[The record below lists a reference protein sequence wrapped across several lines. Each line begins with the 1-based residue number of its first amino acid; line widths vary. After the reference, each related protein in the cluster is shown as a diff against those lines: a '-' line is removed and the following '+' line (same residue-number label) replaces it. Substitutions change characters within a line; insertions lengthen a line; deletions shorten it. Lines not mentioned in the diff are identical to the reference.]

1 MDGPECWG
9 IAGKPISHS
18 PTPQMF
24 SIVGEYMGLESNQ
37 IYIESSGIEDFL
49 TQVSEIKGD
58 IWISCTSPLKHSAPS
73 ALGIKSP
80 EGVFALNQLMRSG
93 GIWSGVNTDG
103 KGFVSAC
110 RHLGVD
116 PAKAI
121 LRIRGG
127 GSAAR
132 SIASA
137 WSSEGGSIIPEIG
150 RRPLLKGPWDGS
162 VLDSGQADVAVD
174 LDASPAGGESVDLEG
189 EVQFSLSYGENA
201 SKDEFAIIMLA
212 AQHLQAW
219 KELYSPSKADEL
231 PNLEEFL
238 SML

>member
-1 MDGPECWG
+1 
-9 IAGKPISHS
+9 
-18 PTPQMF
+18 
-24 SIVGEYMGLESNQ
+24 MGLESNQ

-132 SIASA
+132 SIAAA

>member
-103 KGFVSAC
+103 LGFVSAC
-110 RHLGVD
+110 RHVGVD
-116 PAKAI
+116 PEKAI

-127 GSAAR
+127 GSTAR
-132 SIASA
+132 SIAAA

-174 LDASPAGGESVDLEG
+174 LDASPAGGESVDLDG
-189 EVQFSLSYGENA
+189 EVQLSLSYGENA

-219 KELYSPSKADEL
+219 KELYSPSKVDEL

>member
-1 MDGPECWG
+1 
-9 IAGKPISHS
+9 
-18 PTPQMF
+18 
-24 SIVGEYMGLESNQ
+24 MGLESNQ

-58 IWISCTSPLKHSAPS
+58 IWISCTSPLKHSTPS

-132 SIASA
+132 SIAAA

-174 LDASPAGGESVDLEG
+174 LDASPAGGASVDLEG

-219 KELYSPSKADEL
+219 EELYSPSKVDEL

>member
-37 IYIESSGIEDFL
+37 IYIESSDIGDFL

-93 GIWSGVNTDG
+93 GIWSGINTDG
-103 KGFVSAC
+103 LGFVSAC
-110 RHLGVD
+110 RHVGVD

-132 SIASA
+132 SIAAA

-174 LDASPAGGESVDLEG
+174 LDASPAGGESVDLDG
-189 EVQFSLSYGENA
+189 EVQLSLSYGENA

-219 KELYSPSKADEL
+219 QTLYSPSKVDEL

>member
-37 IYIESSGIEDFL
+37 IYIESSDIGDFL

-103 KGFVSAC
+103 LGFVSAC
-110 RHLGVD
+110 RHVGVD

-132 SIASA
+132 SIAAA

-162 VLDSGQADVAVD
+162 VLDTGQADVAVD
-174 LDASPAGGESVDLEG
+174 LDASPAGGESVDLDG
-189 EVQFSLSYGENA
+189 EVQFSLSYAENA

-219 KELYSPSKADEL
+219 QELYSPSKVDEL

>member
-37 IYIESSGIEDFL
+37 VYIESSGIEDFL

-103 KGFVSAC
+103 LGFVSAC
-110 RHLGVD
+110 RHVGVD

-132 SIASA
+132 SIAAA

-174 LDASPAGGESVDLEG
+174 LDASPAGGESVDLDG

-219 KELYSPSKADEL
+219 EELYSPSKVDEL

>member
-1 MDGPECWG
+1 
-9 IAGKPISHS
+9 
-18 PTPQMF
+18 
-24 SIVGEYMGLESNQ
+24 MGLESNQ
-37 IYIESSGIEDFL
+37 IYIESSDIGDFL

-103 KGFVSAC
+103 LGFVSAC
-110 RHLGVD
+110 RHVGVD

-132 SIASA
+132 SIAAA

-174 LDASPAGGESVDLEG
+174 LDAYPAGGESLDLDG
-189 EVQFSLSYGENA
+189 EVQFSLSYAENA

-219 KELYSPSKADEL
+219 QELYSPSKVDEL

>member
-1 MDGPECWG
+1 
-9 IAGKPISHS
+9 
-18 PTPQMF
+18 
-24 SIVGEYMGLESNQ
+24 MGLESNQ
-37 IYIESSGIEDFL
+37 IYIESSDIGDFL

-103 KGFVSAC
+103 LGFVSAC
-110 RHLGVD
+110 RHVGVD

-132 SIASA
+132 SIAAA

-162 VLDSGQADVAVD
+162 VLDTGQADVAVD
-174 LDASPAGGESVDLEG
+174 LDASPAGGESVDLDG
-189 EVQFSLSYGENA
+189 EVQFSLSYAENA

-219 KELYSPSKADEL
+219 QELYSPSKVDEL

>member
-1 MDGPECWG
+1 
-9 IAGKPISHS
+9 
-18 PTPQMF
+18 
-24 SIVGEYMGLESNQ
+24 MGFESNQ

-103 KGFVSAC
+103 LGFVSAC
-110 RHLGVD
+110 RHVGVD

-127 GSAAR
+127 GSTAR

-162 VLDSGQADVAVD
+162 VLDSGKADVAVD
-174 LDASPAGGESVDLEG
+174 LDASPAGGESVDLDG
-189 EVQFSLSYGENA
+189 EVQFSISYGENA

-219 KELYSPSKADEL
+219 KELYSPSKVDEL

>member
-1 MDGPECWG
+1 
-9 IAGKPISHS
+9 
-18 PTPQMF
+18 
-24 SIVGEYMGLESNQ
+24 MGLESNQ
-37 IYIESSGIEDFL
+37 IYIESSDIEDFL

-80 EGVFALNQLMRSG
+80 EGVFALNQLMRLG

-103 KGFVSAC
+103 LGFVSAC
-110 RHLGVD
+110 RHVGVD

-132 SIASA
+132 SIAAA
-137 WSSEGGSIIPEIG
+137 WSSEGGSIITEIR

-174 LDASPAGGESVDLEG
+174 LDASPAGGESVDLDG
-189 EVQFSLSYGENA
+189 EIQLSLSYGENA

-219 KELYSPSKADEL
+219 EELYSPSKVDQL

>member
-24 SIVGEYMGLESNQ
+24 SIVGEYMGLDSNQ

-93 GIWSGVNTDG
+93 GNWSGVNTDG
-103 KGFVSAC
+103 RGFVSAC
-110 RHLGVD
+110 RHVGVD
-116 PAKAI
+116 PAKST

-132 SIASA
+132 SIAAA

-162 VLDSGQADVAVD
+162 VLDNGQADVAVD
-174 LDASPAGGESVDLEG
+174 LDASPAGGESVDLDG

-219 KELYSPSKADEL
+219 QALYSPSKVDEL

>member
-132 SIASA
+132 SIAAA

-219 KELYSPSKADEL
+219 EELYSPSKVDEL

>member
-1 MDGPECWG
+1 
-9 IAGKPISHS
+9 
-18 PTPQMF
+18 
-24 SIVGEYMGLESNQ
+24 MGLESNQ

-103 KGFVSAC
+103 LGFVSAC
-110 RHLGVD
+110 RHVGVD

-127 GSAAR
+127 DLQLDR
-132 SIASA
+132 SLPHGLQKGFNNSGNWSQAST
-137 WSSEGGSIIPEIG
+137 
-150 RRPLLKGPWDGS
+150 KGPWDGS

-174 LDASPAGGESVDLEG
+174 LDASHAGGESVDLDG
-189 EVQFSLSYGENA
+189 EVQLSLSYGENA

-212 AQHLQAW
+212 AQHLQAC
-219 KELYSPSKADEL
+219 KRSSPSKVDEL

>member
-1 MDGPECWG
+1 
-9 IAGKPISHS
+9 
-18 PTPQMF
+18 
-24 SIVGEYMGLESNQ
+24 MGLDSNQ

-93 GIWSGVNTDG
+93 GNWSGVNTDG
-103 KGFVSAC
+103 RGFVSAC
-110 RHLGVD
+110 RHVGVD
-116 PAKAI
+116 PAKST

-132 SIASA
+132 SIAAA

-174 LDASPAGGESVDLEG
+174 LDAYPAGGESLDLDG

-219 KELYSPSKADEL
+219 EALYSPSKVDEL

>member
-24 SIVGEYMGLESNQ
+24 SIVGEYMGLDSNQ
-37 IYIESSGIEDFL
+37 IYIESSDIGDFL

-103 KGFVSAC
+103 LGFVSAC
-110 RHLGVD
+110 RHVGVD

-132 SIASA
+132 SIAAA

-162 VLDSGQADVAVD
+162 VLDTGQADVAVD
-174 LDASPAGGESVDLEG
+174 LDASPAGGESVDLDG
-189 EVQFSLSYGENA
+189 EVQFSLSYAENA

-219 KELYSPSKADEL
+219 QELYSPSKVDEL

>member
-93 GIWSGVNTDG
+93 GFWSGVNTDG
-103 KGFVSAC
+103 LGFVSAC
-110 RHLGVD
+110 RHVGVD

-174 LDASPAGGESVDLEG
+174 LDASPAGGESVDLDG

-219 KELYSPSKADEL
+219 EELYSPSKADEL

>member
-1 MDGPECWG
+1 
-9 IAGKPISHS
+9 
-18 PTPQMF
+18 
-24 SIVGEYMGLESNQ
+24 MGLESNQ

-132 SIASA
+132 SIAAA

-174 LDASPAGGESVDLEG
+174 LDASPAGGESVDLDG
-189 EVQFSLSYGENA
+189 EVQFFLSYGENA

-219 KELYSPSKADEL
+219 EELYSPSKVDEL

>member
-24 SIVGEYMGLESNQ
+24 SIVGEYMGFESNQ

-103 KGFVSAC
+103 LGFVSAC
-110 RHLGVD
+110 RHVGVD

-174 LDASPAGGESVDLEG
+174 LDASPAGGESVDLDG
-189 EVQFSLSYGENA
+189 EVQFSISYGENA

-219 KELYSPSKADEL
+219 KELYSPSKVDEL

>member
-1 MDGPECWG
+1 
-9 IAGKPISHS
+9 
-18 PTPQMF
+18 
-24 SIVGEYMGLESNQ
+24 MGLESNQ

-103 KGFVSAC
+103 LGFVSAC
-110 RHLGVD
+110 RHVGVD

-127 GSAAR
+127 GSTAR

-174 LDASPAGGESVDLEG
+174 LDASPAGGESVDLDG

-219 KELYSPSKADEL
+219 EELYSPSKVDEL

>member
-24 SIVGEYMGLESNQ
+24 SIVGEYMGLDSNQ
-37 IYIESSGIEDFL
+37 IYIESSDIGDFL

-103 KGFVSAC
+103 LGFVSAC
-110 RHLGVD
+110 RHVGVD

-132 SIASA
+132 SIAAA

-174 LDASPAGGESVDLEG
+174 LDAYPAGGESLDLDG
-189 EVQFSLSYGENA
+189 EVQFSLSYAENA

-219 KELYSPSKADEL
+219 QELYSPSKVDEL

>member
-1 MDGPECWG
+1 
-9 IAGKPISHS
+9 
-18 PTPQMF
+18 
-24 SIVGEYMGLESNQ
+24 MGFESNQ

-103 KGFVSAC
+103 LGFVSAC
-110 RHLGVD
+110 RHVGVD

-127 GSAAR
+127 GSTAR

-174 LDASPAGGESVDLEG
+174 LDASPAGGESVDLDG
-189 EVQFSLSYGENA
+189 EVQFSISYGENA

-219 KELYSPSKADEL
+219 KELYSPSKVDEL

>member
-1 MDGPECWG
+1 
-9 IAGKPISHS
+9 
-18 PTPQMF
+18 
-24 SIVGEYMGLESNQ
+24 MGLESNQ

-93 GIWSGVNTDG
+93 GNWSGVNTDG
-103 KGFVSAC
+103 RGFVSAC
-110 RHLGVD
+110 RHVGVD
-116 PAKAI
+116 PAKST

-132 SIASA
+132 SIAAA

-174 LDASPAGGESVDLEG
+174 LDASPAGGESVDLDG
-189 EVQFSLSYGENA
+189 EVQLSLSYGENA

-219 KELYSPSKADEL
+219 QALYSPSKVDEL

>member
-103 KGFVSAC
+103 LGFVSAC
-110 RHLGVD
+110 RHVGVD

-132 SIASA
+132 SIAAA

-174 LDASPAGGESVDLEG
+174 LDASPAGGESVDLDG

-219 KELYSPSKADEL
+219 EELYSPSKVDEL

>member
-37 IYIESSGIEDFL
+37 IYIESSDIGDFL

-93 GIWSGVNTDG
+93 GIWSGINTDG
-103 KGFVSAC
+103 LGFVSAC
-110 RHLGVD
+110 RHVGVD

-132 SIASA
+132 SIAAA

-174 LDASPAGGESVDLEG
+174 LDASPAGGESVDLDG

-219 KELYSPSKADEL
+219 QALYSPSKVDEL

>member
-9 IAGKPISHS
+9 VAGEPISHS

-24 SIVGEYMGLESNQ
+24 SIIGEYMGLESNQ

-80 EGVFALNQLMRSG
+80 EGVFALNQLMRLG

-103 KGFVSAC
+103 LGFVSAC
-110 RHLGVD
+110 RHVGVD

>member
-37 IYIESSGIEDFL
+37 IYIESSDIGDFL

-103 KGFVSAC
+103 LGFVSAC
-110 RHLGVD
+110 RHVGVD

-132 SIASA
+132 SIAAA

-174 LDASPAGGESVDLEG
+174 LDAYPAGGESLDLDG
-189 EVQFSLSYGENA
+189 EVQFSLSYAENA

-219 KELYSPSKADEL
+219 QELYSPSKVDEL

>member
-1 MDGPECWG
+1 
-9 IAGKPISHS
+9 
-18 PTPQMF
+18 
-24 SIVGEYMGLESNQ
+24 MGLESNQ
-37 IYIESSGIEDFL
+37 IYIESSDIGDFL

-103 KGFVSAC
+103 LGFVSAC
-110 RHLGVD
+110 RHVGVD
-116 PAKAI
+116 PAKST

-132 SIASA
+132 SIAAA

-162 VLDSGQADVAVD
+162 VLDTGQADVAVD
-174 LDASPAGGESVDLEG
+174 LDASPAGGESVDLDG
-189 EVQFSLSYGENA
+189 EVQFSLSYAENA

-219 KELYSPSKADEL
+219 QELYSPSKVDEL